1 MPKNDTTLCQGSEA
15 RGVAVRASWSNV
27 QLFLTTSFFD
37 PLGITRDSGVM
48 TSLNVGSDCLPVL
61 AKCSESKCLYVIKK
75 QQKIS
80 EAENPKIRR

>member
-1 MPKNDTTLCQGSEA
+1 
-15 RGVAVRASWSNV
+15 
-27 QLFLTTSFFD
+27 
-37 PLGITRDSGVM
+37 M
-48 TSLNVGSDCLPVL
+48 TSLNVGSDGLPVL